1 MFETLNNYR
10 NTVKEGID
18 TSYMDFAPLKNFC
31 GKKINVDGFFFNESK
46 YGKQV
51 VVVGNGYL
59 INMPKRAVE
68 QFEQIEKTP
77 EMLDALLEGHLRL
90 EKIMM
95 IDTKNGTTVSYEFKD
110 C

>member
-1 MFETLNNYR
+1 MFESLNTYR
-10 NTVKEGID
+10 NTVREGID
-18 TSYMDFAPLKNFC
+18 TSEMEFVPLKNFC

-51 VVVGNGYL
+51 VVVGSGYL
-59 INMPKRAVE
+59 INMPKRAVT
-68 QFEQIEKTP
+68 QFEEIERNP
-77 EMLDALLEGHLRL
+77 EMLKAMLEGHLRI

-95 IDTKNGTTVSYEFKD
+95 VDTRNGSTAAYEFKD